1 MKFPIRDRSFGRLWQ
16 LAVVSCLLGNLG
28 CGRDEVAKPTLP
40 GTGKS
45 IDSGSGVIV
54 GADAREAADV
64 KHAPAIGAT
73 VPAEVL
79 QQITSLAE
87 VRGKVC
93 LLTVHSQ
100 GAGSLSPRLLD
111 LHQRL
116 SVEPAAGGIRLLTL
130 VAGNASAELSASIE
144 AERPDG
150 SPDWLVHEVTDAQLE
165 SLASVEEFEPVAVL
179 PVKPSEPEL
188 LLIDREL
195 RLRGRYSINEPD
207 QFDQLLS
214 DINFVVPEFEPASY
228 GHLSSASGEKVTH
241 LAQPPMILDNG
252 WFKDAIAQQQ
262 AAADSATAN
271 LDFQLTD
278 SVQSTGIDLNPQ
290 IVDDQRWRL
299 QVNHYDHGNGV
310 SVADVDGDG
319 RLDIYFVTQA
329 GSNAL
334 YRNLGDGKFENITKD
349 AGVALADRIGVTSSF
364 CDVDNDGD
372 PDLFVT
378 TVRGGNVLFENT
390 GSGRFRDA
398 TAGSGLEYSG
408 HSSSAVFFD
417 YDRDGNVDMFL
428 CNVGTYTTE
437 EHAALRIDRV
447 SKLPTGT
454 DQKYYVGM
462 KDAFAGHLKYE
473 RSEQS
478 ILYRNLGGMKFKD
491 VSEETGL
498 IDLSWSGEASPIDA
512 NGDRWLDLYVL
523 SMQGHDEYYQNDEG
537 RGFLKKSRDVF
548 PRTAW
553 GAMGIKVFDF
563 NNDGRFDIFVTD
575 MHSDMSED
583 VGFERERL
591 KARMQWPESF
601 VQSGNQSI
609 YGNAF
614 YHQTEDGQFEEV
626 SDKIG
631 AENYWPWGLTVA
643 DINADG
649 FQDAFLTSSMCFP
662 YRYSAN
668 SLMINDGGKRFVDTA
683 FLNGVEP
690 APAGKQLAEWFELDA
705 DGDDAD
711 HPICQGRSG
720 RVVVWSARGSRSSV
734 VFDIDDDGDLDII
747 THEFNTPPRVL
758 ISNLANIDKPVHSLK
773 VKLSGRKSNR
783 DGLGSV
789 VTVSTDQMT
798 QTQRMD
804 GRSGYL
810 SQSLMPLYFGLG
822 DEPVVK
828 SIEVNW
834 PSGVTQTLMK
844 PAIDQGTIQIEE
856 PADASSEV
864 EALK

>member
-1 MKFPIRDRSFGRLWQ
+1 MSFRIRDRSAGRLLQ
-16 LAVVSCLLGNLG
+16 LAVVSCLLGNFG
-28 CGRDEVAKPTLP
+28 CGRDEVAKPILP
-40 GTGKS
+40 ETGKS
-45 IDSGSGVIV
+45 ADQVSDVVV
-54 GADAREAADV
+54 GAEAANPKV
-64 KHAPAIGAT
+64 APAIGAT
-73 VPAEVL
+73 VPEDVL
-79 QQITSLAE
+79 EQNTSLAE
-87 VRGKVC
+87 IRGKVC
-93 LLTVHSQ
+93 LLSVHSQ
-100 GAGSLSPRLLD
+100 GSEPVNPLLLK

-116 SVEPAAGGIRLLTL
+116 SGEPAAGGIRLLTL
-130 VAGNASAELSASIE
+130 VAGNASAELSATIK
-144 AERPDG
+144 AERPEG
-150 SPDWLVHEVTDAQLE
+150 SPDWLVKEITDLQLE
-165 SLASVEEFEPVAVL
+165 SLANVEEFESVARL
-179 PVKPSEPEL
+179 ATEPGEPEL
-188 LLIDREL
+188 VLLDREL
-195 RLRGRYSINEPD
+195 RLRGRYSINEPG
-207 QFDQLLS
+207 QVEQLLS
-214 DINFVVPEFEPASY
+214 DINFVVPEFEPSSY
-228 GHLSSASGEKVTH
+228 GYLSSASGEKVTH
-241 LAQPPMILDNG
+241 LAQPPMILDNE
-252 WFKDAIAQQQ
+252 WFKHAISQQQ
-262 AAADSATAN
+262 AAADSATSN

-310 SVADVDGDG
+310 CVADVDGDG

-334 YRNLGDGKFENITKD
+334 YRNLGDGKFENITED

-390 GSGRFRDA
+390 GSGRFRDV
-398 TAGSGLEYSG
+398 TAGSGLEYFG

-447 SKLPTGT
+447 SKLPADT

-462 KDAFAGHLKYE
+462 KDAFAGHLKHE

-512 NGDRWLDLYVL
+512 NGDGWLDLYVL

-601 VQSGNQSI
+601 VQSSNQSI

-614 YHQTEDGQFEEV
+614 YRQTEDGQFEEV
-626 SDKIG
+626 SDEIG

-649 FQDAFLTSSMCFP
+649 FLDAFLTSSMCFP

-683 FLNGVEP
+683 FLSGLEP

-705 DGDDAD
+705 DGADAA

-758 ISNLANIDKPVHSLK
+758 ISNLANSDKPISFVK
-773 VKLSGRKSNR
+773 VKLQGRRSNR
-783 DGLGSV
+783 DGIGSV
-789 VTVSTDQMT
+789 VTVVTDQMT
-798 QTQRMD
+798 CRQQVD

-810 SQSLMPLYFGLG
+810 SQSLKPLYFGLG
-822 DEPVVK
+822 ESSTIKRIDVA
-828 SIEVNW
+828 W
-834 PSGVTQTLMK
+834 PSGIKQ
-844 PAIDQGTIQIEE
+844 TIQGPIANRKTVSIEE
-856 PADASSEV
+856 SE
-864 EALK
+864 

>member
-1 MKFPIRDRSFGRLWQ
+1 MGI
-16 LAVVSCLLGNLG
+16 LG
-28 CGRDEVAKPTLP
+28 CGREDVAEPTFP
-40 GTGKS
+40 GV
-45 IDSGSGVIV
+45 GSLETQEKGI
-54 GADAREAADV
+54 GTEAEGPDISTRNT
-64 KHAPAIGAT
+64 APAIGAT

-79 QQITSLAE
+79 EKIASLAE
-87 VRGKVC
+87 SRGKVC
-93 LLTVHSQ
+93 LVSIHSQ
-100 GAGSLSPRLLD
+100 PSDELSPVRVSLPE
-111 LHQRL
+111 LHNRL
-116 SVEPAAGGIRLLTL
+116 SLEPAAGGIRMLTF
-130 VAGNASAELSASIE
+130 VVGRSSAELSESIE
-144 AERPDG
+144 AGRSG
-150 SPDWLVHEVTDAQLE
+150 ASPDWF
-165 SLASVEEFEPVAVL
+165 VEEITSSDLEMLAGIDQLDAVSRL
-179 PVKPSEPEL
+179 AEESGESEII
-188 LLIDREL
+188 LIDREL
-195 RLRGRYSINEPD
+195 RLRGRYTTEEPN
-207 QFDQLLS
+207 QLDQLLK
-214 DINFVVPEFEPASY
+214 DIGFVVAEFEPTSY
-228 GHLSSASGEKVTH
+228 GYVSNAGSQNVTH
-241 LAQPPMILDNG
+241 LAQPPMILDNE
-252 WFKDAIAQQQ
+252 WFDDAFAQEK
-262 AAADSATAN
+262 AVADSATAN
-271 LDFQLTD
+271 LDFRLTD
-278 SVQSTGIDLNPQ
+278 EVQSTGIDLNPQ

-334 YRNLGDGKFENITKD
+334 YRNLGDGKFENITED
-349 AGVALADRIGVTSSF
+349 AGVGLADRIGVTSSF

-390 GSGRFRDA
+390 GSGRFRDV

-417 YDRDGNVDMFL
+417 YDRDGNTDMFL
-428 CNVGTYTTE
+428 CNVGTYTTDE
-437 EHAALRIDRV
+437 YATLRIDRV
-447 SKLPTGT
+447 SKLPPDT

-462 KDAFAGHLKYE
+462 KDAFAGHLKHE

-478 ILYRNLGGMKFKD
+478 ILYKNLGGLKFKD

-498 IDLSWSGEASPIDA
+498 LDLSWTGEASPIDV
-512 NGDRWLDLYVL
+512 NGDGWLDLYVL

-563 NNDGRFDIFVTD
+563 DNDGRFDIFVTD

-614 YHQTEDGQFEEV
+614 YRQTEDGQFEEV

-668 SLMINDGGKRFVDTA
+668 SLLINDGGKRFVDTA

-690 APAGKQLAEWFELDA
+690 APAGKRLAEWFELDA

-734 VFDIDDDGDLDII
+734 IFDIDDDGDLDVI

-758 ISNLANIDKPVHSLK
+758 MSDLASPQKSVNFVK
-773 VKLSGRKSNR
+773 VKLSGRQSNR
-783 DGLGSV
+783 DGLGAV
-789 VTVSTDQMT
+789 VTVKTDRLT

-822 DEPVVK
+822 ESSAVN
-828 SIEVNW
+828 SIEVAW
-834 PSGVTQTLMK
+834 PSGIRQTVK
-844 PAIDQGTIQIEE
+844 GPFPDQRTVLIEE
-856 PADASSEV
+856 SE
-864 EALK
+864 